1 MELGK
6 SLIYFILFHNITI
19 SPMFGTRGLAF
30 IHPRVP
36 FYAFVLRQI
45 SCANYAISDK
55 SRHNS

>member
-30 IHPRVP
+30 IHLREP
-36 FYAFVLRQI
+36 FF
-45 SCANYAISDK
+45 AISPVK
-55 SRHNS
+55 SHRANNEYTGF